1 MVRWLQN
8 SLLGLAALAGS
19 GCATPG
25 TRPHDMAAE
34 QHEKA
39 AARAATEAAEHDAG
53 FDPTQTKSTRVCRGR
68 GPCWTE
74 EVNPSAEHRH
84 HAQKLRAA
92 AAEHRAAA
100 QALRD
105 AEAVS
110 CASLSEE
117 DRDLGPFFHRGDVE
131 RVEPL
136 HANAGRDRSVRGAL
150 ITFRPVAGL
159 TSEWMQRSLDC
170 HLARNAALGFDAPE
184 MGHCPLAPRGVRA
197 TARESGGR
205 VVVEVVAPDASAVQ
219 AVLTRAQLLAP
230 R

>member
-25 TRPHDMAAE
+25 TRPQDMGAE

-39 AARAATEAAEHDAG
+39 AAAAATEAAEHEAG
-53 FDPTQTKSTRVCRGR
+53 FDPTQARSTRVCRGR

-74 EVNPSAEHRH
+74 EVNPTAEHKQ

-100 QALRD
+100 QTLRD
-105 AEAVS
+105 AETTS
-110 CASLSEE
+110 CAGLSDE
-117 DRDLGPFFHRGDVE
+117 DRDLGPFFHREDVE

-136 HANAGRDRSVRGAL
+136 HAYAGRDRSVRGAV
-150 ITFRPVAGL
+150 ITFKPVAGL

-170 HLARNAALGFDAPE
+170 HLARNAALGFDAPD
-184 MGHCPLAPRGVRA
+184 MAHCPLAPRGVRA
-197 TARESGGR
+197 IARESVGR
-205 VVVEVVAPDASAVQ
+205 VVVEVVAPDASAAQ
-219 AVLTRAQLLAP
+219 TVLTRAQLLA
-230 R
+230 RR